1 MPEKKETKKKKATK
15 KTEEKIKE
23 KTKEKTE
30 EGIEEKTEEKKSEEQ
45 KEEKKTEAA
54 QEILPPLDFSS
65 LILPFYTQALIK
77 LGLVTDPFSDKEG
90 ENLDLAKRLID
101 LLDLFKEKTEGNLK
115 PDEEKFLVA
124 CIHQLKMA
132 YMEKAKI
139 IK

>member
-1 MPEKKETKKKKATK
+1 MPEKKETKKKKAPK

-30 EGIEEKTEEKKSEEQ
+30 EGIEEKTEEKKSEEK